1 MLWLSQWYMEH
12 FPIKNP
18 SFSILAHT
26 VFFTGTFQ
34 LNNRIYKFLFNLRIN
49 MNILINIAINRKKN
63 GIKLISQLDLSIY
76 KIYVIKAI
84 VDKMAKLVIIVFN
97 V

>member
-1 MLWLSQWYMEH
+1 M
-12 FPIKNP
+12 
-18 SFSILAHT
+18 
-26 VFFTGTFQ
+26 
-34 LNNRIYKFLFNLRIN
+34 
-49 MNILINIAINRKKN
+49 
-63 GIKLISQLDLSIY
+63 KLISQLDLSIY